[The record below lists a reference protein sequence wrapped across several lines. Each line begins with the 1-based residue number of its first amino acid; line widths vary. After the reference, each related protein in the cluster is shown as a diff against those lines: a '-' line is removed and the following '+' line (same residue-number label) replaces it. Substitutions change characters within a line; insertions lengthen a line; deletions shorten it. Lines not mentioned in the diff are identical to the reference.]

1 VDALVPDKKMAIA
14 QFHYENGKKVYT
26 TDGKSYGFKIPN
38 YYTKKIVGVDVLVPT
53 QKSKSLKANKKKVI
67 VQSPEL
73 KLYQKAVENI
83 RIDTTN
89 LNEIISEI
97 LNNKVS
103 KLSTESKYKE
113 YICKYVDCISNN
125 NNSSILYD
133 DVLVPIELSVEKG
146 TRTSQ
151 GLESD
156 DKTIARIM
164 RSVGIINSG
173 EMVASRPVQ
182 NSRVYCDLTN
192 MNRELRK
199 AVRID
204 GKPLIGLDIRN
215 SQPLLASYL
224 FEKYY
229 RDNEIEIP
237 TDVQQYK
244 NDCENGIFYD
254 DFMKAINL
262 PAEFRTEFKKD
273 FFRQVFFSMLVEKT
287 NVLKDLFIK
296 KYPSCWEVIIAEKGG
311 YNFSRDYNKFAQ
323 RLQEI
328 EAMIIFDTVNI
339 GLLKKGIKCYNN
351 YDSLYVNNM
360 EDYETARALTIE
372 AFNSVGINPT
382 INPEFY
388 GVSDAQILNETEKE
402 YICQAEPIKEEIGYL
417 KQQEIKE
424 EEPIK
429 FKVTTNVWRP
439 LEGKALEEHDRKFKE
454 LWASLG

>member
-1 VDALVPDKKMAIA
+1 
-14 QFHYENGKKVYT
+14 
-26 TDGKSYGFKIPN
+26 
-38 YYTKKIVGVDVLVPT
+38 
-53 QKSKSLKANKKKVI
+53 
-67 VQSPEL
+67 
-73 KLYQKAVENI
+73 
-83 RIDTTN
+83 
-89 LNEIISEI
+89 
-97 LNNKVS
+97 
-103 KLSTESKYKE
+103 
-113 YICKYVDCISNN
+113 
-125 NNSSILYD
+125 
-133 DVLVPIELSVEKG
+133 
-146 TRTSQ
+146 
-151 GLESD
+151 
-156 DKTIARIM
+156 
-164 RSVGIINSG
+164 
-173 EMVASRPVQ
+173 
-182 NSRVYCDLTN
+182 
-192 MNRELRK
+192 
-199 AVRID
+199 
-204 GKPLIGLDIRN
+204 
-215 SQPLLASYL
+215 
-224 FEKYY
+224 
-229 RDNEIEIP
+229 
-237 TDVQQYK
+237 
-244 NDCENGIFYD
+244 
-254 DFMKAINL
+254 MKAINL